1 MTSSFTFVAL
11 AKASAA
17 QLQCKGILEKE
28 IKTKLSLII
37 EISSKIQVTSSEHIR
52 SEFSKSTN
60 SAKLHSTCTWEKLV
74 FWQKKVMLSS
84 SHKQLYTTD
93 SASSQF
99 CHMQQLALRQPC
111 CG

>member
-17 QLQCKGILEKE
+17 QFQCKGILEKE

-60 SAKLHSTCTWEKLV
+60 SAKLHSTCTWEKFRGGGMYKGGGAMAPPK
-74 FWQKKVMLSS
+74 FWNFLKYIYNYFNIFKI
-84 SHKQLYTTD
+84 
-93 SASSQF
+93 
-99 CHMQQLALRQPC
+99 
-111 CG
+111 